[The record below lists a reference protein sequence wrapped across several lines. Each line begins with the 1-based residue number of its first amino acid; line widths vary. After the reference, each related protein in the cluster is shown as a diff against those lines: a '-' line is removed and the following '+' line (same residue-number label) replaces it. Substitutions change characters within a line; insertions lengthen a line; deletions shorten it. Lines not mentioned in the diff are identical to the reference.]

1 MQWEE
6 TGRNEQKVKK
16 WRSSKLSEDKCMTT
30 DNPFIK
36 IFHAVEKYMH
46 HLGKGKKCE
55 GMGNKSVV
63 CKAAMLCLAALQE
76 LLHLN

>member
-1 MQWEE
+1 
-6 TGRNEQKVKK
+6 
-16 WRSSKLSEDKCMTT
+16 MTR